1 MEMVEGQMEGT
12 EYERSLS
19 VLRNQNSFTN
29 KTSSKNKLISN
40 YLPPDLK
47 LSKKSR
53 APTDCFVFTL
63 KIHSS
68 AYQHVAEETT
78 NSQDTDCGEES
89 ETL

>member
-1 MEMVEGQMEGT
+1 MAEGQMEGT
-12 EYERSLS
+12 EYEGSLS

-29 KTSSKNKLISN
+29 NTSSKNKLRSN
-40 YLPPDLK
+40 HLPPDLK

-53 APTDCFVFTL
+53 APTVCFVFVI

-78 NSQDTDCGEES
+78 NNQDTDCGEVS